1 MNLLK
6 LFFVV
11 FCSFLLLSC
20 KKDETTVS
28 IKKSD
33 EKESIPSLNL
43 KKTIIEKEYK
53 EIDNQLNTYKKKEMS
68 VPDEMDITAYY
79 DKNNLVKLTFTS
91 DYGHDTESGSFYLKN
106 DKLFLLISEY
116 YSEQSISGP
125 YTISQKM
132 LYFDENIVIESLGK
146 EQTFKTISAIN
157 MEKVPS
163 FPIKNVKASD
173 VHEIKEILAFCI
185 EALNK

>member
-1 MNLLK
+1 MNILK

-28 IKKSD
+28 IKKSYK
-33 EKESIPSLNL
+33 KESIPSLNL
-43 KKTIIEKEYK
+43 KKTNIEKDFK
-53 EIDNQLNTYKKKEMS
+53 EIDAQLNTYKKKEVS

-79 DKNNLVKLTFTS
+79 DQDQLVKLNFTS

-125 YTISQKM
+125 YTISQNI
-132 LYFDENIVIESLGK
+132 LYFDENVVIESLGK

-163 FPIKNVKASD
+163 FPNKNVKPSD
-173 VHEIKEILAFCI
+173 VREIKEMLNYCI
-185 EALNK
+185 EALIK